1 MGKIGFVFAGQGAQY
16 TGMGESLSKCSSA
29 AAELFKKIDSV
40 RPETSKQCF
49 EADAEQLM
57 KTDVTQPCVYA
68 VDLACA
74 YALKERGIMADA
86 VAGYSLG
93 ELAAL
98 TFAGSLTPEEGV
110 RLVAARGAA
119 MQRAS
124 ELQETGMMAVLKLD
138 DDRINQLA
146 SKYDNVY
153 PVNFNCKGQ
162 VSVAGLKDQLA
173 QFGQD
178 VKENGGLVRILEVA
192 GGFHS
197 PFMQSAATELKDIF
211 EQASVAEAQIPVY
224 ANCTGEKYQGNYTDT
239 MLRQIVSPILWQKSI
254 ENMIADGVDTF
265 IEVGPGSR
273 LTKMI
278 TRISKDITMLNVE
291 NEETLE
297 LAVKTAGG
305 QK

>member
-16 TGMGESLSKCSSA
+16 TGMGESLSKCSNA
-29 AAELFKKIDSV
+29 ASELFKKIDSV

-49 EADAEQLM
+49 KANTEQLM
-57 KTDVTQPCVYA
+57 KTDVTQPCVYT

-74 YALKERGIMADA
+74 YALKERGITADA
-86 VAGYSLG
+86 VSGYSLG

-98 TFAGSLTPEEGV
+98 TFAGAFTPEEGV
-110 RLVAARGAA
+110 KLVAARGDA
-119 MQRAS
+119 MQKAS
-124 ELQETGMMAVLKLD
+124 ELHKTGMMAVLKLD
-138 DDRINQLA
+138 DDKVDQIA
-146 SKYDNVY
+146 SKYDEVY

-162 VSVAGLKDQLA
+162 VSVAGLSDQLA
-173 QFGQD
+173 EFG
-178 VKENGGLVRILEVA
+178 KEIKANGGLIRILEVA

-197 PFMQSAATELKDIF
+197 PFMQSAVTELSDLF
-211 EQASVAEAQIPVY
+211 QNASAAEAQIPVY
-224 ANCTGEKYQGNYTDT
+224 ANCTGEKYQGNYADT
-239 MLRQIVSPILWQKSI
+239 MLKQIVSPILWQKSI
-254 ENMIADGVDTF
+254 ENMIADGIDTF
-265 IEVGPGSR
+265 IEVGPGNR

-297 LAVKTAGG
+297 LAVKIAGG

>member
-49 EADAEQLM
+49 EADAEELM

-74 YALKERGIMADA
+74 YALKERGINADA

-138 DDRINQLA
+138 DDRVNQLA
-146 SKYDNVY
+146 SGYSDVY

-173 QFGQD
+173 EFGKD

-197 PFMQSAATELKDIF
+197 PFMQSAAAELEDIF
-211 EQASVAEAQIPVY
+211 KKASVEEAKIPVY
-224 ANCTGEKYQGNYTDT
+224 ANCTGEKYQGSYADT

-254 ENMIADGVDTF
+254 ENMMADGVDTF

-278 TRISKDITMLNVE
+278 TRISKNITMLNVE

-297 LAVKTAGG
+297 LAVRTAGG
-305 QK
+305 KK

>member
-16 TGMGESLSKCSSA
+16 TGMGESLSKCSGA
-29 AAELFKKIDSV
+29 AAELFRKIDSV

-49 EADAEQLM
+49 EADTEQLM

-98 TFAGSLTPEEGV
+98 TFAGSFTPEEGV
-110 RLVAARGAA
+110 RLVSARGAA

-197 PFMQSAATELKDIF
+197 PFMQSAASDLKDIF
-211 EQASVAEAQIPVY
+211 EKASVKEAEIPVY
-224 ANCTGEKYQGNYTDT
+224 ANCTGEKYQGSYTDT

-305 QK
+305 KK

>member
-1 MGKIGFVFAGQGAQY
+1 MGKIGLVFAGQGAQY

>member
-153 PVNFNCKGQ
+153 PVNFNCMGQ

-224 ANCTGEKYQGNYTDT
+224 ANCTGEKYQGSYTDT